1 MRPFV
6 APLVELSRAYFTLA
20 GQHPGYPQG
29 PSEAVTGLL
38 RRLEAQ
44 LAPAPDAWHGVWSQ
58 AWAGWPYGLAM
69 PGLGVA
75 GALAENPATRRTAD
89 ALEALEAA
97 ACELAAAAGL
107 GSRVERGAT
116 RRRWADYQQALGDY
130 TALFREMARDATARL
145 RRQIEEGELAGAP
158 PSGPRAL
165 YDAWMACAE
174 AAYLDVLRSERYAR
188 CYAGLINA
196 QLALR
201 QHTQQLVTGAA
212 GLLGLP
218 AHREHEA
225 LQERV
230 KALRGELRSLRAER
244 AASGHGPEQDAHAG
258 GSRHGQG

>member
-20 GQHPGYPQG
+20 GQHPGHPQG

-38 RRLEAQ
+38 RRLETQ
-44 LAPAPDAWHGVWSQ
+44 LAPGPDAWRGVWPQ

-69 PGLGVA
+69 PALGA
-75 GALAENPATRRTAD
+75 GALAANPAARRTAD
-89 ALEALEAA
+89 ALEALETA
-97 ACELAAAAGL
+97 ACELAVAAGL
-107 GSRVERGAT
+107 GARFERGAM

-145 RRQIEEGELAGAP
+145 RRRIEDGELAAAP
-158 PSGPRAL
+158 ASGPRAL
-165 YDAWMACAE
+165 FDAWIACAE
-174 AAYLDVLRSERYAR
+174 AAYLDVLRGERYAR
-188 CYAGLINA
+188 CYAGLINT

-201 QHTQQLVTGAA
+201 QHTQQLVAGVA

-218 AHREHEA
+218 THQEHQA

-230 KALRGELRSLRAER
+230 KALRSELRSLRAER